1 MRYSKVHGHDYLL
14 RDNNTGAIINTDKR
28 LLNYSKNKEVVLQ
41 VNQLQENFDELKN
54 EISEIK
60 NLLKEILTNGT

>member
-14 RDNNTGAIINTDKR
+14 RDNDTGAIINTDKR
-28 LLNYSKNKEVVLQ
+28 LFNYSKNKEVVLQ
-41 VNQLQENFDELKN
+41 VRQLQENFDELKH